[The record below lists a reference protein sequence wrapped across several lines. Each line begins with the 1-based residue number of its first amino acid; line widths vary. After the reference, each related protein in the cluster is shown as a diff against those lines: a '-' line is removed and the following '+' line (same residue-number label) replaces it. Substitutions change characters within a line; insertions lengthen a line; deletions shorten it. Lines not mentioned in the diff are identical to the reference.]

1 MKYTILILGAIF
13 EVQDDSEGGHRGGEI
28 SPLYNV
34 SKIWNI
40 YVILDKL
47 ARFIVSYIWEINMSI
62 YE

>member
-13 EVQDDSEGGHRGGEI
+13 EVQDDSEGGHRGV
-28 SPLYNV
+28 SPPLYNV